1 MKGARVLDEAARDR
15 GQKGQRYAD
24 RLGQAVDHIRE
35 RNPDQSR
42 DRDDDDILPQ
52 QHGET
57 CSGGP
62 ASKEV

>member
-42 DRDDDDILPQ
+42 DR
-52 QHGET
+52 G
-57 CSGGP
+57 
-62 ASKEV
+62 